1 MLYGTSTLSRLEE
14 EGGKGGID
22 DRRASRRRVDVD
34 SPESEE
40 HGLLKITSGICRLK
54 KRDDF

>member
-1 MLYGTSTLSRLEE
+1 MMDPGVIRNNEGKKREE
-14 EGGKGGID
+14 RAASMIAEQAD
-22 DRRASRRRVDVD
+22 DV

-54 KRDDF
+54 KR